1 MTTGL
6 PASRRWRM
14 SSTPQRPVDRLARYP
29 AGLPTSIEHR
39 PLALNR
45 LLAINQSLHEPA
57 RLPAMSVIKVM
68 TELRPREDATVK
80 TYERDPFRVGSGPA
94 ERFQLALSSPQVL
107 DHLLI
112 AGDGGPVALQ
122 VADDD
127 SHWLNTIKSGGISS
141 RNRNCGE
148 SVQRSRPTSFAI
160 SIRTKSKSAVARCG
174 CKAWTRGSMGWSPR
188 SASCANAW
196 RTWKACARPSAG
208 GRRPARGTRS
218 GLKPV

>member
-174 CKAWTRGSMGWSPR
+174 CKAESAAGREDQWAGVPDQRAARTHGAPGRLARGHQR
-188 SASCANAW
+188 
-196 RTWKACARPSAG
+196 AG
-208 GRRPARGTRS
+208 GGQLGGREAA
-218 GLKPV
+218 